1 MWLLNN
7 DFVLLQL
14 RLVIDRLCL
23 SLWNLCIS
31 DLLNLFFMI
40 RYYSIFMT
48 LCTSSYL
55 FFLGWLL
62 NLLQTSFL
70 LSPQFLWCQQFAQ
83 LLVFFRL
90 CLKLSLHLCQ
100 LFLHRSASVIQQQ
113 PEALLVVLDL
123 HTVDKLIQLRSY
135 LRILF
140 IVRRA

>member
-14 RLVIDRLCL
+14 RLVIDRLYL

-48 LCTSSYL
+48 LCTISYL

-62 NLLQTSFL
+62 RLLQTSFL

-83 LLVFFRL
+83 LLVFFLL
-90 CLKLSLHLCQ
+90 CLKLSLHL
-100 LFLHRSASVIQQQ
+100 R
-113 PEALLVVLDL
+113 
-123 HTVDKLIQLRSY
+123 
-135 LRILF
+135 
-140 IVRRA
+140 